1 MICEVAQDVARSGQ
15 EVAGQ
20 KESSDDIPPAAKECR
35 KYKQRPPN
43 LTYVHPLND
52 LCELTGLR
60 DNETLKAGDTELR
73 GYWQSRY
80 DQYNNATEGL
90 LSSPVVPDSPPG
102 AVSEDQ
108 AASSDDNMKPDE
120 QAAGGNV
127 QFGEEG

>member
-1 MICEVAQDVARSGQ
+1 MLPEVAKRWRVKRSPRTTYLQ
-15 EVAGQ
+15 QRRNVV
-20 KESSDDIPPAAKECR
+20 ST
-35 KYKQRPPN
+35 KQLPPN

-108 AASSDDNMKPDE
+108 AANSDDNMKTDE
-120 QAAGGNV
+120 QAAGGYV
-127 QFGEEG
+127 QFGGEG